1 MVKEFRNYDENFE
14 IFLIA
19 TCKTKTLRALNFFQ
33 FLCIEL
39 APIRAL
45 YRKQRYQCRA

>member
-1 MVKEFRNYDENFE
+1 MVKEFRNYGENFE
-14 IFLIA
+14 IFLLA
-19 TCKTKTLRALNFFQ
+19 KTKTLRALNFFR

-45 YRKQRYQCRA
+45 YRKQRYQCHA